1 MAHVR
6 ANAAPEMI
14 AAASRAAGREVRW
27 AGAALALGAT
37 LFVLGII
44 LGLRAFEGNW
54 DTSLGP
60 TLPMLVF
67 VVVAFVSGSRV
78 TFWPS
83 LRAGAGVTTTAA

>member
-1 MAHVR
+1 MVHVR

-14 AAASRAAGREVRW
+14 AAASMAAGREVRW

-60 TLPMLVF
+60 TLPQT
-67 VVVAFVSGSRV
+67 ARPAQTGRAQQSVS
-78 TFWPS
+78 
-83 LRAGAGVTTTAA
+83 